1 MKKFTILLATIATLF
16 GTSLFTS
23 CSEPES
29 NEPTIVG
36 TWELTETE
44 DGATLV
50 VTFVFNADGSGSLT
64 QKYTEGSASSQM
76 SEMFEYVYNK
86 DTREL
91 FLISESSDFELFDEN
106 CKLEATIT
114 ANKLKLTIFFYDSYD
129 DEWYNEGSITLT
141 RVK

>member
-44 DGATLV
+44 DDATAV
-50 VTFVFNADGSGSLT
+50 VTFVFNADGSGSVT

-76 SEMFEYVYNK
+76 SEKFEYIYNT

-91 FLISESSDFELFDEN
+91 SFISDVEDSDIFSDDFKFE
-106 CKLEATIT
+106 AIIT
-114 ANKLKLTIFFYDSYD
+114 VNKLRLVVYYYS
-129 DEWYNEGSITLT
+129 YNEWEKTSDMTLT

>member
-44 DGATLV
+44 DDATLV
-50 VTFVFNADGSGSLT
+50 VTFVFNADGSGSIT

-76 SEMFEYVYNK
+76 SEKFEYIYNT

-91 FLISESSDFELFDEN
+91 SFISDVEDSDIFSDDLKFE
-106 CKLEATIT
+106 AIIT
-114 ANKLKLTIFFYDSYD
+114 VNKLRLVVYYYS
-129 DEWYNEGSITLT
+129 YNEWEKTSDMTLT